1 MPDGEAAGEHNQ
13 AIGHYLVR
21 NVPRA
26 EADRGVGAVLEA
38 LRGRRFDWAGAVCVT
53 GPHGRI
59 EGLAPMA
66 ALLAAPPETPLA
78 ALMRPGIEPVAEE
91 LDRED
96 AASLAITHGLDA
108 LAVVDRAGRFQG
120 VVPAAAMLGILRE
133 EHLEDLHRMT
143 GMIRQAGAAA
153 DALEAPPVSRVGHRL
168 PWLLLGLA
176 GSALATLV
184 MTRFEAAL
192 GAHVAI
198 AFFIPAIVYL
208 ADAIGTQSEAI
219 AVRGLS
225 LSTAGLAHLLKGEMA
240 TGTLLGAIMAGVAL
254 PAIWLVFGDVRLAL
268 AVSAALLTAG
278 AVATTVGLLLPW
290 LFEHAGLDPANA
302 SGPVAT
308 ILQDVASLLIY
319 FGFVGLLLG

>member
-1 MPDGEAAGEHNQ
+1 MPDGGAPGEHNQ
-13 AIGHYLVR
+13 SIGRYLVR
-21 NVPRA
+21 DVPRA
-26 EADRGVGAVLEA
+26 EADRTTGDVLAA
-38 LRGRRFDWAGAVCVT
+38 LRGRRFEWAGAVCVI
-53 GPHGRI
+53 GPHDRI
-59 EGLAPMA
+59 EGLAPMT
-66 ALLAAPPETPLA
+66 ALLAAAPETPLG
-78 ALMRPGIEPVAEE
+78 ALMRPGVEPVAEE

-96 AASLAITHGLDA
+96 AASLAIMHGADA

-120 VVPAAAMLGILRE
+120 IVPAAAMLGILRE

-143 GMIRQAGAAA
+143 GMIRHAGAAA
-153 DALEAPPVSRVGHRL
+153 GALEATPVSRVGHRL

-184 MTRFEAAL
+184 MARFESAL
-192 GAHVAI
+192 SAHVAI
-198 AFFIPAIVYL
+198 AFFVPAIVYL
-208 ADAIGTQSEAI
+208 TDAIGTQSEAV

-225 LSTAGLAHLLKGEMA
+225 LSTAGLTHLLKGEIA

-268 AVSAALLTAG
+268 AVSAALLIAG

-290 LFEHAGLDPANA
+290 LFEHAGMDPANA

-319 FGFVGLLLG
+319 FGFVSLLLG

>member
-1 MPDGEAAGEHNQ
+1 MAEGGAAAEHNQ
-13 AIGHYLVR
+13 VIGHYLVR

-26 EADRGVGAVLEA
+26 AAERSAGAVLEG
-38 LRGRRFDWAGAVCVT
+38 LRGRRFDWAGAVSVT
-53 GPHGRI
+53 GPDERI
-59 EGLAPMA
+59 EGLVPLT
-66 ALLAAPPETPLA
+66 ALLAAAPETPLG
-78 ALMRPGIEPVAEE
+78 ALAGPGIEPVAEDM
-91 LDRED
+91 DRED
-96 AASLAITHGLDA
+96 AASLAITRGAEA

-120 VVPAAAMLGILRE
+120 IVPAAAMLAILRE

-143 GMIRQAGAAA
+143 GMIRHAGAAA
-153 DALEAPPVSRVGHRL
+153 GALEAPPVSRVRNRL
-168 PWLLLGLA
+168 PWLLLGIA

-184 MTRFEAAL
+184 MARFEAAL
-192 GAHVAI
+192 SAQVAI
-198 AFFIPAIVYL
+198 AFFVPAIVYL

-225 LSTAGLAHLLKGEMA
+225 LSTAGLAHLLKGEIA
-240 TGTLLGAIMAGVAL
+240 TGTLLGAIMAGIAL
-254 PAIWLVFGDVRLAL
+254 PAIWLAFGDVRLAL

-319 FGFVGLLLG
+319 FGFVSVLVG

>member
-1 MPDGEAAGEHNQ
+1 MPD
-13 AIGHYLVR
+13 IGAPVNRDQSIGRYLLR

-26 EADRGVGAVLEA
+26 EAECSAGDA
-38 LRGRRFDWAGAVCVT
+38 LAAMRGRRFDWAGALCVT
-53 GPHGRI
+53 GPQERI
-59 EGLAPMA
+59 EGLVAMT
-66 ALLAAPPETPLA
+66 ALLAAAPETKLG
-78 ALMRPGIEPVAEE
+78 ALMRPGIEPVAEG

-96 AASLAITHGLDA
+96 AASLAITRGLDA
-108 LAVVDRAGRFQG
+108 LPVVDRAGRFLG

-143 GMIRQAGAAA
+143 GMIRHAGEAAG
-153 DALEAPPVSRVGHRL
+153 ALEAPPVSRVGHRL

-192 GAHVAI
+192 SAHVAL
-198 AFFIPAIVYL
+198 AFFVPAIVYL

-225 LSTAGLAHLLKGEMA
+225 LSTAGLARLLKGEIA
-240 TGTLLGAIMAGVAL
+240 TGTLLGAIMAGAAL
-254 PAIWLVFGDVRLAL
+254 PAIWLAFGDVRLAL

-319 FGFVGLLLG
+319 FGFASLLLG